1 MTLTILGILVFTGII
16 LILVLILNFAESKLL
31 PKGDVIIKI
40 NGDDDK
46 VITTSPGGTLLS
58 TFANENIFLPSACGG
73 GGTCALCR
81 CEVLVGGGGLSPTE
95 TGCLNRNDAK

>member
-1 MTLTILGILVFTGII
+1 MTLTILGISVFTGII

-46 VITTSPGGTLLS
+46 VITTRPGGTLLS
-58 TFANENIFLPSACGG
+58 TLANENIFLPSACGRRPD
-73 GGTCALCR
+73 LC
-81 CEVLVGGGGLSPTE
+81 LMSMSGAGWGW
-95 TGCLNRNDAK
+95 RNTTN

>member
-1 MTLTILGILVFTGII
+1 MTLTILGISVFTGII

-46 VITTSPGGTLLS
+46 VITTRPGGTLLS
-58 TFANENIFLPSACGG
+58 TLANENIFLPSACGG
-73 GGTCALCR
+73 GGTCALC
-81 CEVLVGGGGLSPTE
+81 LS
-95 TGCLNRNDAK
+95 LIHI